1 MVPIF
6 DAHYKRAGMRINLVA
21 FLLVLLA
28 ISAPAHGQPP
38 AGFNWW
44 TSNVNLQPC
53 KRLNRRSKVKST
65 QQFAKIVLA
74 DGFALVTAV
83 RRESWQTTPA
93 EDQWLYIVSRRRAV
107 TPENF

>member
-1 MVPIF
+1 VRREREAHGADF

-38 AGFNWW
+38 AGFHW
-44 TSNVNLQPC
+44 VDFKRELQPC

-65 QQFAKIVLA
+65 QQFAKSSLRM
-74 DGFALVTAV
+74 DL
-83 RRESWQTTPA
+83 
-93 EDQWLYIVSRRRAV
+93 L
-107 TPENF
+107 